1 MFSWPQLSRARAVP
15 SQGRARTKR
24 RPRALLAWH
33 CRAVRSGQAEGCPR
47 RPAGTASPLGTWR
60 AAHSAIDPPGR
71 SSEVH
76 GTACSRSGRGGRG
89 PGNRSSFPFGNARAR
104 RFQELANPGPKL
116 RQSWGRGSLQ
126 DREHRDP
133 ALHMGA
139 GVGVA
144 VAEAG
149 PDLGVSWSHCIRS
162 ERLVQE
168 PRPDAVTLD
177 GLRTPA
183 FKTLR
188 SARARAE
195 LGARR
200 RESILA
206 PAHRAARSSRLAP
219 GTQASGGSLLNGELP
234 GDQAP
239 P

>member
-1 MFSWPQLSRARAVP
+1 MFSCLQPSRARAVP
-15 SQGRARTKR
+15 SQGRARTKC
-24 RPRALLAWH
+24 RPRELLAWH

-76 GTACSRSGRGGRG
+76 GTACSRSGRGGRR

-116 RQSWGRGSLQ
+116 RQSWGTGSLQ

-149 PDLGVSWSHCIRS
+149 PDLGVSRSHCIRS

-168 PRPDAVTLD
+168 PCPDAVTLD

-200 RESILA
+200 RSWHLRTA
-206 PAHRAARSSRLAP
+206 LHAARAWPRGPRHRAGAC
-219 GTQASGGSLLNGELP
+219 
-234 GDQAP
+234 
-239 P
+239 

>member
-1 MFSWPQLSRARAVP
+1 MFSCPQPSRARAVP
-15 SQGRARTKR
+15 SQGRARSKR

-89 PGNRSSFPFGNARAR
+89 PGNRSSFPFGNARAH

-116 RQSWGRGSLQ
+116 RQSWGMGSLQ

-139 GVGVA
+139 GVVVV

-149 PDLGVSWSHCIRS
+149 PDLGVSRSHCIRS

-168 PRPDAVTLD
+168 PCPDAVTWTVSAPLRSKRFAARVP
-177 GLRTPA
+177 GQSSAPVGASRSWRLRTA
-183 FKTLR
+183 LHA
-188 SARARAE
+188 ARAWPR
-195 LGARR
+195 GPR
-200 RESILA
+200 
-206 PAHRAARSSRLAP
+206 HRAGAC
-219 GTQASGGSLLNGELP
+219 
-234 GDQAP
+234 
-239 P
+239 